1 MKRFLFVIAVAIVC
15 AAGSAAHAQDHVQ
28 IGAFADY
35 FRLDATD
42 SNFVGLGG
50 RLGVTVVRHVQFE
63 AEMAY
68 DFNQAFVE
76 GFTNTNGGNVGF
88 ERTNLR
94 VLHGLFGPK
103 IETGG
108 PVRVFLTLKGGFD
121 NFRFD
126 PTQATFNS
134 FTSSVS
140 NLRAGNVDG
149 ALYPGAGIEGFFGP
163 IGLRLD
169 VGDEIYFSNGSHSN
183 LRVSFGP
190 TIRF

>member
-1 MKRFLFVIAVAIVC
+1 MKRLLFILAVGIIC
-15 AAGSAAHAQDHVQ
+15 AAGSAARAQDHVQ

-35 FRLDATD
+35 FRLDATQ

-50 RLGVTVVRHVQFE
+50 RFGVTLVRHVQLE

-68 DFNQAFVE
+68 DFNQAFTE
-76 GFTNTNGGNVGF
+76 GFTNTKGGNVGF
-88 ERTNLR
+88 EQTNLR

-108 PVRVFLTLKGGFD
+108 RVRVFLTVKGGFD

-126 PTQATFNS
+126 PTQASFNT

-140 NLRAGNVDG
+140 GLRASNVDG
-149 ALYPGAGIEGFFGP
+149 ALYPGGGIEGFLGP

-169 VGDEIYFSNGSHSN
+169 VGDEIYFANGSHSN

>member
-1 MKRFLFVIAVAIVC
+1 MKRLFVLVAVAIVC
-15 AAGSAAHAQDHVQ
+15 VAGSAARAQDHVE
-28 IGAFADY
+28 IGAFGDY
-35 FRLDATD
+35 FRFDATHA
-42 SNFVGLGG
+42 NFVGLGG
-50 RLGVTVVRHVQFE
+50 RLGVNVTRHVQFE

-68 DFNQAFVE
+68 DFNQAFTE
-76 GFTNTNGGNVGF
+76 GFTNTNGGAVTF
-88 ERTNLR
+88 QQSNLK

-103 IETGG
+103 ISTRG
-108 PVRVFLTLKGGFD
+108 PVRVFLTVKGGFE

-126 PTQATFNS
+126 PTPASFST

-140 NLRAGNVDG
+140 SLRSSDVTGVV
-149 ALYPGAGIEGFFGP
+149 YPGIGMEGFLGP

-169 VGDEIYFSNGSHSN
+169 VGDEIYFVHGARNN